1 MCKYFWADLNIKEI
15 DRTIFST
22 VNSLAYELHHDLY
35 LKCLFIDVYCIIP
48 LRLYKWLGKRVC
60 KSLTDEM
67 SDECKSKMS
76 VKRFLITDEVEAQKK
91 EIERQKDQ
99 MKELIAKLE
108 EQTAATQKIAQK
120 YLIKLSY

>member
-1 MCKYFWADLNIKEI
+1 
-15 DRTIFST
+15 
-22 VNSLAYELHHDLY
+22 
-35 LKCLFIDVYCIIP
+35 
-48 LRLYKWLGKRVC
+48 
-60 KSLTDEM
+60 M